1 MNFKNFKKYIVL
13 IITTIVFINHSAFAQ
28 QQITVN
34 GTVIDENNT
43 PLEGVSVIVSTTQG
57 TTTDNNGKFTL
68 SVELEVQ
75 LIFSYL
81 GYVTQTLSAQPT
93 MIVQLQSDAIGLE
106 QVTVVAIGY
115 GAVRRADLT
124 GAISSVSAA
133 DFKQGIISST
143 EQLLQGKIAGL
154 TVIQG
159 SGDPTRG
166 SSVRLRGG
174 TSLTASSSPLFVVDG
189 IPGVDINT
197 IQPGEI
203 LSFDVLKD
211 ASATAI
217 YGSRGANG
225 VIMVTTNREKKEGS
239 ITYNGYVAIGS
250 VAKNLDLLSANQWR
264 QYVRENGLTS
274 AIDFGGDTDW
284 QKELEQT
291 AVSQYH
297 NLAFSSGTENS
308 GFRASINYMDHQGVI
323 INSFLQ
329 RIGGSITAY
338 QYGFNKKL
346 KLEFSLHANTDKWT
360 GIEYGIFDRA
370 YTLNP
375 TVPVKQNGEYTQI
388 GGTLNN
394 NPVELQNNRDDNS
407 SRKRLLGYVKAE
419 VDIIDGLKAIANVS
433 YEYNSN
439 QGRFYRPS
447 YAFEGLTDKG
457 YGRKTIADY
466 TNTQFE
472 SYLTYEHIFA
482 EKHRFNAML
491 GYSFLTNTYEGSGA
505 ERRGFDT
512 DIFKYNNLA
521 AGQDFRMGDVY
532 SYKGNA
538 RLLSFFGRVNYSFDN
553 KYLFTATL
561 RGDGSTRFGE
571 NNKWGYFPSVSAAWK
586 ISDEQFMESIKDYLS
601 SLKLRVGFGITGNQD
616 GIGEYK
622 SLALMGTA
630 GGAAYYD
637 AAAGVWKQSYGVTQN
652 PNPDL
657 KWESTAQTNIGID
670 FTLFHKINATID
682 WYYKKTSDLLYTYDV
697 PMPPYLYPT
706 MLANVGDLS
715 NTGIELTVNSNIYR
729 TKDFSWD
736 GTLTLAHNRQ
746 KVSKL
751 SNEIYQTDVVYSGSL
766 HGLTG
771 LSNVF
776 SQILKEG
783 YPVGTF
789 YGPRFEGL
797 DENGNFILAN
807 NGNPEVLGDVQPDL
821 TLGLAFDFTYRN
833 FDLNISTY
841 GMFGQ
846 KVLNAQAMN
855 ISYAGRAPSYNIL
868 DSYLTS
874 GIDDKVTYSS
884 YWIEDASFLR
894 IQGITI
900 GYTFPSSFLKKA
912 GINKLR
918 CYITGE
924 NLFVITGY
932 SGIDPEISID
942 GLATPGIDK
951 SISTSSVDN
960 VNYYPR
966 PRTFS
971 FGVNISF

>member
-1 MNFKNFKKYIVL
+1 MNFRNFTKYIAL
-13 IITTIVFINHSAFAQ
+13 IITIFIFINRSAFAQ
-28 QQITVN
+28 QHITVN
-34 GTVIDENNT
+34 GTVIDENNM
-43 PLEGVSVIVSTTQG
+43 PLEGVSVIASALEGATTN
-57 TTTDNNGKFTL
+57 DNGKFTL
-68 SVELEVQ
+68 SVEQGTQ
-75 LIFSYL
+75 LVFSYI
-81 GYVTQTLSAQPT
+81 GYVTQTLQAQPT
-93 MIVQLQSDAIGLE
+93 MTVQLLPDAIGLE
-106 QVTVVAIGY
+106 QATVVAIGY
-115 GAVRRADLT
+115 GSVRKSDLT

-154 TVIQG
+154 TVVQG
-159 SGDPTRG
+159 SGDPTTG
-166 SSVRLRGG
+166 ASVRLRGG
-174 TSLTASSSPLFVVDG
+174 TSLTASNSPLFVVDG
-189 IPGVDINT
+189 ISGIDINT

-225 VIMVTTNREKKEGS
+225 VIIVTTNREKKGGS
-239 ITYNGYVAIGS
+239 IIYNGYAAVGY
-250 VAKNLDLLSANQWR
+250 VAKNLDLLSADQWR
-264 QYVRENGLTS
+264 QYVRENNIGA
-274 AIDFGGDTDW
+274 AIDFGGNTDW

-291 AVSQYH
+291 AVSHYH
-297 NLAFSSGTENS
+297 NLAFSSGTDNG
-308 GFRASINYMDHQGVI
+308 GFRASINYLDHEGVI

-329 RIGGSITAY
+329 RMGGSITAY

-394 NPVELQNNRDDNS
+394 NPVELQNNRNDDS
-407 SRKRLLGYVKAE
+407 SRKRLLGYLKAE
-419 VDIIDGLKAIANVS
+419 VSIIDGLKAIANIS
-433 YEYNSN
+433 YEYNLN

-457 YGRKTIADY
+457 YGSKTIADY

-472 SYLTYEHIFA
+472 SYLTYEHTFA

-491 GYSFLTNTYEGSGA
+491 GYSFLTNMYEGSGA

-512 DIFKYNNLA
+512 DAFLYNNLA

-532 SYKGNA
+532 SYKGNS
-538 RLLSFFGRVNYSFDN
+538 RLISFFGRVNYSFNN
-553 KYLFTATL
+553 KYLLTATL
-561 RGDGSTRFGE
+561 RSDGSTRLGE
-571 NNKWGYFPSVSAAWK
+571 NNKWGFFPSISAAWK
-586 ISDEQFMESIKDYLS
+586 ISDEEFMESAEDYLS
-601 SLKLRVGFGITGNQD
+601 NLKLRAGFGVTGNQD
-616 GIGEYK
+616 GVGEYK
-622 SLALMGTA
+622 SLALMGTT

-670 FTLFHKINATID
+670 FTLFHKINATVD
-682 WYYKKTSDLLYTYDV
+682 WYYKKTSDLLYTYSV
-697 PMPPYLYPT
+697 PMPPYLLST

-715 NTGIELTVNSNIYR
+715 NTGIELTLNSNIFK
-729 TKDFSWD
+729 TQNFSWD

-746 KVSKL
+746 KILKL
-751 SNEIYQTDVVYSGSL
+751 SNDIYQTDVVYSGLL

-776 SQILKEG
+776 SQILKES

-797 DENGNFILAN
+797 DENGKFILAN
-807 NGNPEVLGDVQPDL
+807 NGEPEILGDVQPDL

-833 FDLNISTY
+833 FDLNISAY

-855 ISYAGRAPSYNIL
+855 ISYAGRAPSYNVL
-868 DSYLTS
+868 DSYLKS
-874 GIDDKVTYSS
+874 GINDNVTYSS
-884 YWIEDASFLR
+884 YWIENASFLR
-894 IQGITI
+894 LQGITL
-900 GYTFPSSFLKKA
+900 GYTFPSSFLKKI

-932 SGIDPEISID
+932 NGIDPEISID

-951 SISTSSVDN
+951 SISTSSADN

-971 FGVNISF
+971 LGVNISF

>member
-1 MNFKNFKKYIVL
+1 MNFKNFKKYIVMVIT
-13 IITTIVFINHSAFAQ
+13 IIAFISHSAFAQ
-28 QQITVN
+28 ERITVN
-34 GTVIDENNT
+34 GTVIDENSA
-43 PLEGVSVIVSTTQG
+43 PLEGVSIVVSATQG
-57 TTTDNNGKFTL
+57 AMTDYNGNFTL
-68 SVELEVQ
+68 SVEQGTQ
-75 LIFSYL
+75 LVFSYI
-81 GYVTQTLSAQPT
+81 GYVTQILSAQPT
-93 MIVQLQSDAIGLE
+93 MNVQMQPDAIGLE
-106 QVTVVAIGY
+106 QATVVAIGY

-159 SGDPTRG
+159 SGDPARG

-174 TSLTASSSPLFVVDG
+174 TSLTASNSPLFVVDG
-189 IPGVDINT
+189 IPGIDINT
-197 IQPGEI
+197 VQPGEI

-211 ASATAI
+211 ASAAAI

-225 VIMVTTNREKKEGS
+225 VIIITTNREKKGGS

-250 VAKNLDLLSANQWR
+250 VAKNLDILSANQWR
-264 QYVRENGLTS
+264 QYVRENELMS

-291 AVSQYH
+291 AVSHYH
-297 NLAFSSGTENS
+297 NLAFSSGTDNG
-308 GFRASINYMDHQGVI
+308 GFRASINYLDHQGVI

-338 QYGFNKKL
+338 QYGFNRKL

-394 NPVELQNNRDDNS
+394 NPVELQNNRNDDS

-439 QGRFYRPS
+439 QGRFYRPTYS
-447 YAFEGLTDKG
+447 FEGLTDKG
-457 YGRKTIADY
+457 YGRKTLADY

-472 SYLTYEHIFA
+472 SYLTYERTLA

-512 DIFKYNNLA
+512 DAFIYNNLA

-532 SYKGNA
+532 SYKGNS
-538 RLLSFFGRVNYSFDN
+538 RLVSFFGRVNYSFDN

-561 RGDGSTRFGE
+561 RRDGSTRFGD
-571 NNKWGYFPSVSAAWK
+571 NNKWGFFPSVSAAWR
-586 ISDEQFMESIKDYLS
+586 ISDEPFMESVKDYLS
-601 SLKLRVGFGITGNQD
+601 SLKLRVGFGVTGNQD

-670 FTLFHKINATID
+670 FTLFHKINATVD
-682 WYYKKTSDLLYTYDV
+682 WYYKKTSDLLYTYSV

-715 NTGIELTVNSNIYR
+715 NTGIELTLNSNVYK

-746 KVSKL
+746 KVLKL
-751 SNEIYQTDVVYSGSL
+751 SDATYQTDVVYSGSL
-766 HGLTG
+766 HGLSG
-771 LSNVF
+771 LSNMF

-797 DENGNFILAN
+797 DADGKFILAN
-807 NGNPEVLGDVQPDL
+807 NGDPEALGDVQPDL
-821 TLGLAFDFTYRN
+821 TLGLSFDFTYRN
-833 FDLNISTY
+833 FDLNISAY

-855 ISYAGRAPSYNIL
+855 ISYAGRAPSYNIP

-874 GIDDKVTYSS
+874 GINDKVTYSS

-894 IQGITI
+894 IQGITL
-900 GYTFPSSFLKKA
+900 GYTLPSSFLKKI

-951 SISTSSVDN
+951 SISTSSADN